1 MNKKAI
7 IGTTFLFVF
16 MMAFIMG
23 FNVVFGMENILIG
36 VSTITAVLMFLGKD
50 FSLNPVSTAVKL
62 IIFNVLMGII
72 TFLASKNAILGIPL
86 NFIFVFIIG
95 YTLCY
100 NLNTPSFVP
109 FNLQYV
115 FLLFATVTLD
125 QLPKRLLSLAVG
137 AVIIVLSQVLF
148 NKNKIYKQGNS
159 VLSGVCSNIV
169 KKVELLEKNES
180 INELDNKIKEG
191 INKFRKFV
199 YNRREQQFYFTD
211 ESKIK
216 LNISLELEKINSAL
230 NELAEQKD
238 AVHILNEDNFKED
251 FLDAINAVKACLEK
265 DEKIDKL
272 DKLFTDIFG
281 KDDKKG
287 NASVFK
293 IKSLNSLYFI
303 RQSLDDLNKLD
314 KKKYNIVRKLEE
326 IPSNY
331 KLSNIYK
338 ESFRSNS
345 LRFSYAFRLAL
356 GITFSSF
363 IVDFFNL
370 EEGRWIVYT
379 VNSLIQPFYEHSKE
393 KMKDRLIATM
403 IGIVIITIVFYF
415 IKNPTARMLSTLII
429 GYLLSFS
436 NTYRIRTITVTVSA
450 IGAAA
455 LHGNSAVLTV
465 ERFVFV
471 VIGTIISVILTK
483 FVFPYNAEDARKYL
497 ISLYD
502 KTIASQINI
511 VKNLV
516 SKNERADSAM
526 KNEILRANMIED
538 RLLSNE
544 IDDEDSSVHEYLDN
558 QRALVMNISDLYRWI
573 EINDTDISLYDKER
587 EKIAKLVKNKDNIS
601 YKELDEAVNNSGAN
615 YSLSSKIAIIDYI
628 EILVGINKVKKLN
641 LKV

>member
-36 VSTITAVLMFLGKD
+36 ISTITAVLMFLGKD

-62 IIFNVLMGII
+62 IIFNVLMGIV
-72 TFLASKNAILGIPL
+72 TFLASQNAILGIPL

-180 INELDNKIKEG
+180 ITELDNKIKNG
-191 INKFRKFV
+191 INTFRKFV

-293 IKSLNSLYFI
+293 IKALNSLYFI

-356 GITFSSF
+356 GITFSTF

-393 KMKDRLIATM
+393 KMIATM

-455 LHGNSAVLTV
+455 LHGSSTVLSV
-465 ERFVFV
+465 ERLVFV
-471 VIGTIISVILTK
+471 VTGTIISVILSK

-538 RLLSNE
+538 RLLSND

-558 QRALVMNISDLYRWI
+558 QRALVMNIYDLYRWI
-573 EINDTDISLYDKER
+573 EVNDADISLYDKER
-587 EKIAKLVKNKDNIS
+587 AKITKLVKNKDNIS
-601 YKELDEAVNNSGAN
+601 YKELDEAVNHSGSN

-628 EILVGINKVKKLN
+628 EILAGINKVKKLN